1 MSCFRTVCSLLS
13 TFRFSRNVAMKIE
26 FRCIRSK
33 PNHSLTNRI
42 GIFRSFRTMKRKR
55 ETGEEKRKKKKRRG
69 RLSKRGLGQECRPS
83 GKNSK
88 TRRLLDGWGK
98 GMVSLWREN
107 AGPFLSQPNSSSALS
122 FHIYIFR
129 QKIFRVKRKL
139 KENPLTRI
147 TCGWWRGKR

>member
-1 MSCFRTVCSLLS
+1 M
-13 TFRFSRNVAMKIE
+13 FSYRLFITLGDTISSK
-26 FRCIRSK
+26 RSDEDRIPLHPVQTK
-33 PNHSLTNRI
+33 PFSYESNWNFSVFPDDET
-42 GIFRSFRTMKRKR
+42 K
-55 ETGEEKRKKKKRRG
+55 ETGEEKRKKKKKRRG

-83 GKNSK
+83 GTNSK